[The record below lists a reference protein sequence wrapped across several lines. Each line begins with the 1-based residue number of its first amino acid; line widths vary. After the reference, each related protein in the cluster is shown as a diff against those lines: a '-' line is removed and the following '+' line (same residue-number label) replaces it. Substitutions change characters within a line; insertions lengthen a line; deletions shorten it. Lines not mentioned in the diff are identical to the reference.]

1 MKNLTSYW
9 IEINIDEIYISER
22 KTPLLKGQQLEVQMI
37 NGDITKWQRII
48 DGIPH
53 KWQRI
58 IIDGIPHKNLFLFK
72 DKTYTISSLI
82 GMNYISDITGQIE
95 RDNKLK
101 QLGI

>member
-9 IEINIDEIYISER
+9 IEINIDEIYIYGIT
-22 KTPLLKGQQLEVQMI
+22 KTPILKGQQLEEGQQLEVQMI
-37 NGDITKWQRII
+37 NGEAK
-48 DGIPH
+48 
-53 KWQRI
+53 I

-72 DKTYTISSLI
+72 DKTYTIASLI